1 MTTSDRVAGLHASFL
16 DPFLR
21 EVNAYLEQC
30 WDKHIPLGPH
40 CQSRGRGNAAKPVTA
55 HPPPVRPRHQ
65 QTDAPAGDAP
75 QRVSLHGPGTRAVM
89 HGQHARPASNPF
101 RPAPSAQMPP
111 SGQVGSKHSR
121 RSRIS
126 GRLRRRILVYRAIDF
141 LSARIPDASGPGE
154 ECLLL
159 VHIRQ
164 VVGQVR
170 YRICP
175 NCARGV
181 ITAVIIDERFHGAGL
196 GARALSHL
204 RSRHPTT
211 AWRSTVTR
219 RTARDLLR
227 RMRFPTITYDTSCDH
242 TRRPLFDPTPA
253 AS

>member
-1 MTTSDRVAGLHASFL
+1 
-16 DPFLR
+16 
-21 EVNAYLEQC
+21 
-30 WDKHIPLGPH
+30 
-40 CQSRGRGNAAKPVTA
+40 
-55 HPPPVRPRHQ
+55 
-65 QTDAPAGDAP
+65 
-75 QRVSLHGPGTRAVM
+75 M

-101 RPAPSAQMPP
+101 GPAPAAQTPP
-111 SGQVGSKHSR
+111 SGRAGAKHSR

-126 GRLRRRILVYRAIDF
+126 GRLRRSIPAFRAIEF
-141 LSARIPDASGPGE
+141 LSAHIPDTSGPGE

-175 NCARGV
+175 DCARGV
-181 ITAVIIDERFHGAGL
+181 ITAVIIDERFHSAGL
-196 GARALSHL
+196 GTRALSHL

-211 AWRSTVTR
+211 AWCSTATR

-227 RMRFPTITYDTSCDH
+227 RMRIPATTSGTSCDH
-242 TRRPLFDPTPA
+242 TRRPLPDPTPA

>member
-1 MTTSDRVAGLHASFL
+1 
-16 DPFLR
+16 
-21 EVNAYLEQC
+21 
-30 WDKHIPLGPH
+30 
-40 CQSRGRGNAAKPVTA
+40 
-55 HPPPVRPRHQ
+55 
-65 QTDAPAGDAP
+65 
-75 QRVSLHGPGTRAVM
+75 M

-101 RPAPSAQMPP
+101 GPAPAAQTPP
-111 SGQVGSKHSR
+111 SGQAGAKHSR

-126 GRLRRRILVYRAIDF
+126 GRIRRRILAYRAIEF
-141 LSARIPDASGPGE
+141 LSAHIPDTSGPGE

-175 NCARGV
+175 DCARGV
-181 ITAVIIDERFHGAGL
+181 ITAVIIDERFHSAGL
-196 GARALSHL
+196 GTRALSHL

-211 AWRSTVTR
+211 AWRNTATR

-227 RMRFPTITYDTSCDH
+227 RMRIPATASGTSCDH
-242 TRRPLFDPTPA
+242 PRRPLLDPMPA